1 MPLMQWLLGTL
12 KVSTVGRNVYGWTGV
27 ESACRRGHCELVQ
40 YLVSTV
46 GISLDIVND
55 LVGVCNRTVHTLHD
69 DPCCTA
75 LCAIGSVLI
84 VLLLSCTL
92 CAPCGTTGP
101 LQDGFTPWLHA
112 CFAGNLDLIKWL
124 AVDMR
129 VDTSAASAVRRMHS
143 AFVCQSFQL
152 TMLRVAWW
160 SAGWRHWV

>member
-1 MPLMQWLLGTL
+1 MAATCTDGQESRAPVAADTVSWCSTSSALSASAWTSSTTWWEFAIVPL
-12 KVSTVGRNVYGWTGV
+12 
-27 ESACRRGHCELVQ
+27 
-40 YLVSTV
+40 
-46 GISLDIVND
+46 
-55 LVGVCNRTVHTLHD
+55 HTLHD

-112 CFAGNLDLIKWL
+112 CFAGKLDLIKWL

-129 VDTSAASAVRRMHS
+129 VDTSAASAVRGMHS